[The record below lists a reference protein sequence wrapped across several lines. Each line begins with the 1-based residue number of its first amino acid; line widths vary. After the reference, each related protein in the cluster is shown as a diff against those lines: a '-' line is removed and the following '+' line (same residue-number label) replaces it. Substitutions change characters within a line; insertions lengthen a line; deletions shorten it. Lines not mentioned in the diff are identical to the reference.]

1 MENSFY
7 VIMEIMDNGV
17 VRMRKFCE
25 KFETLKDAC
34 DYLEKCEVCS
44 DRQFVIEKET
54 EDGCREIVRRR
65 VYNPKKYSVRLYYST
80 FVDVEVEADSHASR
94 EEIKELAYD
103 EIERGGAD
111 FYENLV
117 PNDTDAD
124 IEEIND

>member
-1 MENSFY
+1 MDKKYY

-25 KFETLKDAC
+25 KFETLKDAL
-34 DYLEKCEVCS
+34 DYMESRDICS
-44 DRQFVIEKET
+44 ERQYVIEKEL
-54 EDGCREIVRRR
+54 EDGCCEIVRRR

-80 FVDVEVEADSHASR
+80 FVDVEVEADSKASR
-94 EEIKELAYD
+94 EDIKELAYD
-103 EIERGGAD
+103 EIERGGVD

-117 PNDTDAD
+117 PNDTDTD

>member
-1 MENSFY
+1 MDKSYY

-25 KFETLKDAC
+25 KFETLKDAL
-34 DYLEKCEVCS
+34 DYMESRDICS
-44 DRQFVIEKET
+44 ERQYVIEKEL

-80 FVDVEVEADSHASR
+80 FVDVEVEADSKASR
-94 EEIKELAYD
+94 EDIKELAYD
-103 EIERGGAD
+103 EIERGGVD

-117 PNDTDAD
+117 PNDTDTD

>member
-1 MENSFY
+1 MEKKFY
-7 VIMEIMDNGV
+7 VIMETMDNGV

-25 KFETLKDAC
+25 KFETLNDAL
-34 DYLEKCEVCS
+34 DYLEKCKVCP
-44 DRQFVIEKET
+44 DMQFVIEKET

-80 FVDVEVEADSHASR
+80 FVDVEVEADSSASR
-94 EEIKELAYD
+94 KDIEDLADD
-103 EIERGGAD
+103 EIERYGVD

-117 PNDTDAD
+117 RNDTDAD